1 MKYFPTQDYSFLL
14 DENHFVYDHI
24 ETEDSLHI
32 YIKSKE
38 HSCACPVCGKM
49 SSTFHATYKRKFQD
63 TPIHCKQTF
72 LHANVY
78 KYDCENP
85 ECDCK
90 VFMEDLPFAKPSQ
103 VRTDALNTLILATS
117 MFLSNEGAS
126 KVLSLLG
133 VQVSNDTIQRLY
145 DRIEFIDDPDVEEI
159 GIDDVAIRKGQTY
172 ATAIYDLRDHHLIA
186 LLDGRDGG
194 PLKEWLK
201 SHDKVRL
208 VARDRAS
215 AYACAISEI
224 LPDCVQVADRF
235 HLLQNLLGYMKDIFR
250 EDMPPKIYIQDGKI
264 SEKEPEK
271 ILKEKAPENSFL
283 ESLHYDNTPPVD
295 SGGNAVAY
303 DNKKHDLNSAQY
315 RHQEE
320 MRKKTTVD
328 QGYTGLLERAEKTTD
343 KKCGKNLRNSTA
355 DGKEIYFHDKRRYR
369 QSGAAC

>member
-1 MKYFPTQDYSFLL
+1 MIRLKYFPSQDYSFLL
-14 DENHFVYDHI
+14 YENHYVYDHT

-186 LLDGRDGG
+186 LLGGRDGG

-201 SHDKVRL
+201 SHNKVRL

-215 AYACAISEI
+215 AYASAISEV
-224 LPDCVQVADRF
+224 LPGCVQVADRF
-235 HLLQNLLGYMKDIFR
+235 HLLQNLLGYMKDIFK
-250 EDMPPKIYIQDGKI
+250 EEMPPQIYIQDGNI
-264 SEKEPEK
+264 SEKAPEK
-271 ILKEKAPENSFL
+271 ILKEKTPEGSFL
-283 ESLHYDNTPPVD
+283 ESLHYDNPPPVD
-295 SGGNAVAY
+295 PSGNVIAY

-315 RHQEE
+315 QHQE
-320 MRKKTTVD
+320 KT
-328 QGYTGLLERAEKTTD
+328 REK
-343 KKCGKNLRNSTA
+343 NSN
-355 DGKEIYFHDKRRYR
+355 
-369 QSGAAC
+369 